1 MGWWYTTT
9 MQNAQTNNAKMQQYF
24 DKIKTYILSLRD
36 VRNVGM
42 LAFVVLVL
50 LVSYSGARAVQTNY
64 SLQKQV
70 YELAKSNDVSRLT
83 NANLELTNKYYGT
96 SQYLEVTARQN
107 LGLAAPGET
116 ELLVPKSVAMAHTV
130 EMPADENATKV
141 EKVLPFWQR
150 NFREWVNFFLH
161 RSTD

>member
-1 MGWWYTTT
+1 MLD
-9 MQNAQTNNAKMQQYF
+9 QQTNSAKAGQYF
-24 DKIKTYILSLRD
+24 DRIKTYILSLRD

-42 LAFVVLVL
+42 LAFVVLVII
-50 LVSYSGARAVQTNY
+50 VSYSGARAVQTNY
-64 SLQKQV
+64 GLQKQV
-70 YELAKSNDVSRLT
+70 YELSKANEVSRLT
-83 NANLELTNKYYGT
+83 NANLELTNKYYET

-116 ELLVPKSVAMAHTV
+116 ELLVPKTVALAHTV
-130 EMPADENATKV
+130 AMPDAEKKLEV

>member
-1 MGWWYTTT
+1 MLD
-9 MQNAQTNNAKMQQYF
+9 QQTNSAKIGQYF
-24 DKIKTYILSLRD
+24 DRIKTYILSLRD

-42 LAFVVLVL
+42 LAFVVLVII
-50 LVSYSGARAVQTNY
+50 VSYSGARAVQTNY

-70 YELAKSNDVSRLT
+70 YELSKANEVSRLT
-83 NANLELTNKYYGT
+83 NANLELTNKYYDT

-107 LGLAAPGET
+107 LGLAALGET
-116 ELLVPKSVAMAHTV
+116 ELLVPKAVALAHTV
-130 EMPADENATKV
+130 DMPEDQKTAEV

-150 NFREWVNFFLH
+150 NFRDWMNFFLH

>member
-1 MGWWYTTT
+1 ML
-9 MQNAQTNNAKMQQYF
+9 NEQTNSAKMRQYF
-24 DKIKTYILSLRD
+24 ERIKTYILSLRD

-42 LAFVVLVL
+42 LAFVVLVV

-70 YELAKSNDVSRLT
+70 FELSKTNEVSRLT
-83 NANLELTNKYYGT
+83 NANIELTNKYYET
-96 SQYLEVTARQN
+96 SQYLEVAARQN

-116 ELLVPKSVAMAHTV
+116 ELLVPKAVAMAHTV
-130 EMPADENATKV
+130 EMPVDENAAKV

-150 NFREWVNFFLH
+150 NFRDWMNFFLNRNPVEN
-161 RSTD
+161 RS

>member
-1 MGWWYTTT
+1 MLD
-9 MQNAQTNNAKMQQYF
+9 QQTNSAKTGQYF
-24 DKIKTYILSLRD
+24 DRIKTYVLSLRD

-42 LAFVVLVL
+42 LAFVVLVII
-50 LVSYSGARAVQTNY
+50 VSYSGARAVQTNY

-70 YELAKSNDVSRLT
+70 YELSKANEVSRLT
-83 NANLELTNKYYGT
+83 NANLELTNKYYET

-116 ELLVPKSVAMAHTV
+116 ELLVPKAVALAHTV
-130 EMPADENATKV
+130 AMPDDEKKVEV